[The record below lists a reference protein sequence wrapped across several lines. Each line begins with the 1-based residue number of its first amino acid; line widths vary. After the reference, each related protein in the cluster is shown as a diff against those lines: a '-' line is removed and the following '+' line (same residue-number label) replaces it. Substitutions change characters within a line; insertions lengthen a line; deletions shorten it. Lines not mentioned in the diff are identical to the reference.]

1 MNGMA
6 SNKVEQEIYMNK
18 VEQEIYKEWAKKQQP
33 KK

>member
-1 MNGMA
+1 M
-6 SNKVEQEIYMNK
+6 NKVEQEIYMNK

>member
-1 MNGMA
+1 MA